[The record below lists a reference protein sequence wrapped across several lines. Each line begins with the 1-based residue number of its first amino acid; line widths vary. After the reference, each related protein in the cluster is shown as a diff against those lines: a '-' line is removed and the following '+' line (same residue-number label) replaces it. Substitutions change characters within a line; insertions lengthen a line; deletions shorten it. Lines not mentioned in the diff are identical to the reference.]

1 VRVRLESVLM
11 SHTPLTNY
19 LRTHRRRTGLSQSD
33 VAALLGA
40 RSGALVSRHE
50 TGERRPVLRTAIAY
64 EIVLG
69 ISIRRIYAGIHSKLA
84 TNVRVRATRMLVR
97 LEERPRTALRDQKMA
112 SIRRIL
118 EADM

>member
-1 VRVRLESVLM
+1 M

-19 LRTHRRRTGLSQSD
+19 LRTHRRRTGLSQTD

-50 TGERRPVLRTAIAY
+50 TGERRPILRTAIAY

-69 ISIRRIYAGIHSKLA
+69 ISIRQIYAGIHTKLSN
-84 TNVRVRATRMLVR
+84 NVRIRATRMLVR
-97 LEERPRTALRDQKMA
+97 LEACPRTVLRDLKIA
-112 SIRRIL
+112 SIKRIL
-118 EADM
+118 EEEM

>member
-1 VRVRLESVLM
+1 M

-19 LRTHRRRTGLSQSD
+19 LRTHRRRTGLTQDD
-33 VAALLGA
+33 VAVLLGA

-69 ISIRRIYAGIHSKLA
+69 ISIRRIYAGVHSKLA
-84 TNVRVRATRMLVR
+84 MGVRVRATRMLVR
-97 LEERPRTALRDQKMA
+97 LEACPRTTLRDLKIA
-112 SIRRIL
+112 SIKRIL
-118 EADM
+118 EEEM